1 MEYALR
7 TNALTKVYHG
17 KNAVSKVTMNVG
29 RGEIYGLIGKNGA
42 GKTTLMKMIMGLAAP
57 GTGTI
62 ELFGST
68 SLDEQRKRLGC
79 IIESPALYPYMTA
92 LQNLENHRILLGLP
106 DKGAPVKALQA
117 VGLTYTGKKTVK
129 HFSMGMKQR
138 LSIAMALLGNPDF
151 LVLDELINGLDP
163 TGIRDVRDL
172 LLKLNK
178 EDGITI
184 LISSHILG
192 ELYKIA
198 TCYGILNDGMLVEEF
213 TKDELELRCRR
224 CLKVEVDDAKQACIL
239 IEELFHTRDYDVL
252 DGHIIR
258 IFGQDIDSG
267 LLNKALTGSGITVKT
282 IQSSGEDLE
291 GYFMERMGGTK
302 HA

>member
-138 LSIAMALLGNPDF
+138 LSIAMAILGNPDF
-151 LVLDELINGLDP
+151 LVLDEPINGLDP

-192 ELYKIA
+192 ELYKICLLYTSHPYQSLPRSSLRRIPPGFPCTA
-198 TCYGILNDGMLVEEF
+198 PPPSVSLN
-213 TKDELELRCRR
+213 
-224 CLKVEVDDAKQACIL
+224 IS
-239 IEELFHTRDYDVL
+239 Y
-252 DGHIIR
+252 
-258 IFGQDIDSG
+258 
-267 LLNKALTGSGITVKT
+267 
-282 IQSSGEDLE
+282 SSS
-291 GYFMERMGGTK
+291 FSC
-302 HA
+302 HQP